1 MHRPSS
7 PDSNPKEPATADP
20 VFDSE
25 GAFPR
30 LGAQQIATLDAAG
43 ERRALEKGEVLFEA
57 GQLDCD
63 FFVVLSGTVAIVD
76 GFGTPAESV
85 LGLHGE
91 GRFVGELNLMTSEPA
106 YLTAVVR
113 ESGEA
118 IVLSR
123 AALDSL
129 IGREQQLG
137 DLILSAFIARR
148 AILVDAGSGV
158 RLIGS
163 SLSEDSRRLR
173 EFLTRNR
180 VPHSFIDLEDD
191 AKADVLGP
199 GFSVEPEE
207 LPLLVRGSTVLRN
220 PTNIE
225 AATVLNLRASGKS
238 SDRPWD
244 AIVVGAGPAGLGAA
258 VYAGSEGLE
267 TILLDAVAL
276 GGQASTSSRI
286 ENYLGFPAG
295 ISGSDLAGR
304 AAMQARRFGVRTA
317 VPERA
322 GALELDDGHYRIE
335 LEGGEHLRT
344 RTVVLATGASY
355 RRLAVE
361 RMADFEGA
369 GVYYAATPVEAQMC
383 SGEPVVVVGG
393 GNSAGQAAIFL
404 AAHVSHVSLLLR
416 GRDLAAGMSQYL
428 VDQVER
434 VPNIEVRLSTEIREM
449 HGDDFLEELTL
460 EENQSGSS
468 SRVPAR
474 GAFVFIGADPC
485 TDWLDGGLVKDE
497 DGFILTGQQL
507 QLMHLD
513 PSADGRQREPLPL
526 ETSLPGV
533 FAVGDGRSG
542 SIKRVASAVGEGAMA
557 VRLIHEHLALM
568 RGTASPGRAIGSAA
582 KAELLGR

>member
-1 MHRPSS
+1 MT
-7 PDSNPKEPATADP
+7 ETI
-20 VFDSE
+20 FDND

-30 LGAQQIATLDAAG
+30 LSAQQLAALDAAG
-43 ERRALEKGEVLFEA
+43 ARRVLVEGEVLFDSGE
-57 GQLDCD
+57 LECD
-63 FFVVLSGTVAIVD
+63 FFVVLSGLVAIVD
-76 GFGTPAESV
+76 GFRTPEEQV
-85 LGLHGE
+85 LGTHGE
-91 GRFVGELNLMTSEPA
+91 GRFVGELNLMTGEPA

-123 AALDSL
+123 EALESL

-191 AKADVLGP
+191 ANVDFLARDLPVDP
-199 GFSVEPEE
+199 SS

-225 AATVLNLRASGKS
+225 AANALNLRHTKS
-238 SDRPWD
+238 SEIPWD
-244 AIVVGAGPAGLGAA
+244 TVVVGAGPAGLGAA

-304 AAMQARRFGVRTA
+304 AAIQARRFGVRTA

-322 GALELDDGHYRIE
+322 SSLTLDDGHYLIE
-335 LEGGEHLRT
+335 LDSGDHLRT

-355 RRLAVE
+355 RRLDVQRVSE
-361 RMADFEGA
+361 FEGA
-369 GVYYAATPVEAQMC
+369 GVYYAATQVEAQLC
-383 SGEPVVVVGG
+383 EGEPVVVVGG

-404 AAHVSHVSLLLR
+404 AGQVSQVSLLLR
-416 GRDLAAGMSQYL
+416 GGDLSAGMSQYL
-428 VDQVER
+428 VDQVQR
-434 VPNIEVRLSTEIREM
+434 APNIDVRLRTEIREM
-449 HGDDFLEELTL
+449 HGEDFLEAVTL
-460 EENQSGSS
+460 EENQTRSS
-468 SRVPAR
+468 SQAPAR
-474 GAFVFIGADPC
+474 AAFVFIGADPC
-485 TDWLDGGLVKDE
+485 TEWLDGGLVKD
-497 DGFILTGQQL
+497 DHGFIVTGQQL

-513 PSADGRQREPLPL
+513 WAADGRDREPLPL

-533 FAVGDGRSG
+533 FAVGDGRSE

-557 VRLIHEHLALM
+557 VRLIHEHLALL
-568 RGTASPGRAIGSAA
+568 RGNAGPAPSIGAGA
-582 KAELLGR
+582 KAALHGR

>member
-1 MHRPSS
+1 MS
-7 PDSNPKEPATADP
+7 ETI
-20 VFDSE
+20 FDSD

-30 LGAQQIATLDAAG
+30 LSEPQLAALDAAG

-63 FFVVLSGTVAIVD
+63 FFVVLSGLVAIVD
-76 GFGTPAESV
+76 GFGTPAEDV

-113 ESGEA
+113 EAGEA
-118 IVLSR
+118 IVLTR

-129 IGREQQLG
+129 IGSEQQLG

-180 VPHSFIDLEDD
+180 VPHSFIDLEDES
-191 AKADVLGP
+191 KADVLVP
-199 GFSVEPEE
+199 GLSVQAEE

-225 AATVLNLRASGKS
+225 AATALNLRHPNKS
-238 SDRPWD
+238 SNTSWD

-258 VYAGSEGLE
+258 VYAGSEGLQ
-267 TILLDAVAL
+267 TILVDAVAL

-322 GALELDDGHYRIE
+322 RGLALDDGHYRIE
-335 LEGGEHLRT
+335 LDSGDHLRT

-361 RMADFEGA
+361 RVAEFEGA

-383 SGEPVVVVGG
+383 QGEPVVVVGG

-404 AAHVSHVSLLLR
+404 AANVSHVSLLLR
-416 GRDLAAGMSQYL
+416 GGDLAAGMSQYL
-428 VDQVER
+428 VDQVQR

-449 HGDDFLEELTL
+449 HGDDFLQELTL
-460 EENQSGSS
+460 EENQSGASS
-468 SRVPAR
+468 QVPAR

-485 TDWLDGGLVKDE
+485 TDWLDGGLLKDE
-497 DGFILTGQQL
+497 HGFILTGQQL

-513 PSADGRQREPLPL
+513 PSGDGRQREPLPL

-568 RGTASPGRAIGSAA
+568 SGTATAQPAVRAGAQ
-582 KAELLGR
+582 AEPLGR

>member
-1 MHRPSS
+1 MS
-7 PDSNPKEPATADP
+7 ETI
-20 VFDSE
+20 FDSD

-30 LGAQQIATLDAAG
+30 LSEPQLAALDAAG
-43 ERRALEKGEVLFEA
+43 EQRPLEKGEVLFEA

-63 FFVVLSGTVAIVD
+63 FFVVLSGVVAIVD
-76 GFGTPAESV
+76 GFGTPAEDV

-113 ESGEA
+113 EAGEA
-118 IVLSR
+118 IVLTR

-163 SLSEDSRRLR
+163 TLSEDSRRLR

-191 AKADVLGP
+191 AKADVLGQ
-199 GFSVEPEE
+199 GVSVRPEE
-207 LPLLVRGSTVLRN
+207 LPLLVRGSTVLHN

-225 AATVLNLRASGKS
+225 AATVLNLRHPNKS
-238 SDRPWD
+238 SDTAWD

-258 VYAGSEGLE
+258 VYAGSEGLQ
-267 TILLDAVAL
+267 TILVDSVAL

-317 VPERA
+317 VPELA
-322 GALELDDGHYRIE
+322 CSLELDDGLYRVE
-335 LEGGEHLRT
+335 LDSGDQLRA

-361 RMADFEGA
+361 RVAEFEGA
-369 GVYYAATPVEAQMC
+369 GVYYAATHVEAQMC
-383 SGEPVVVVGG
+383 QGEPVVVVGG
-393 GNSAGQAAIFL
+393 GNSAGQASIFL
-404 AAHVSHVSLLLR
+404 AANVSHVSLLLR

-428 VDQVER
+428 VDQVQR
-434 VPNIEVRLSTEIREM
+434 VPNIEVRLNTEIREM
-449 HGDDFLEELTL
+449 HGEDFLSELTL
-460 EENQSGSS
+460 EENQSGASS
-468 SRVPAR
+468 QVPAR

-485 TDWLDGGLVKDE
+485 TDWLDGRVVKDE
-497 DGFILTGQQL
+497 NGFILTGQQL

-513 PSADGRQREPLPL
+513 PAGDGRRREPLPL

-568 RGTASPGRAIGSAA
+568 SGTATAQPAVGGGPQ
-582 KAELLGR
+582 AEPLGR

>member
-1 MHRPSS
+1 MS
-7 PDSNPKEPATADP
+7 ETI
-20 VFDSE
+20 FDSDA
-25 GAFPR
+25 AFPR
-30 LGAQQIATLDAAG
+30 LSAAQLAVLDAAG
-43 ERRALEKGEVLFEA
+43 DRRQLLEGQVLFDSGE
-57 GQLDCD
+57 LNCD
-63 FFVVLSGTVAIVD
+63 FFVVLKGLVGIVD
-76 GFGTPAESV
+76 GFGTPSEQV
-85 LGLHGE
+85 LGIHGE
-91 GRFVGELNLMTSEPA
+91 GRFVGELNLMTGEPA
-106 YLTAVVR
+106 YLTALVR

-118 IVLSR
+118 IVLTHES
-123 AALDSL
+123 LESL

-137 DLILSAFIARR
+137 DLILTAFIARR

-180 VPHSFIDLEDD
+180 VPHSFIDPEND
-191 AKADVLGP
+191 AKADLLVRELP
-199 GFSVEPEE
+199 VDPRE

-225 AATVLNLRASGKS
+225 AANALNLRHTKS
-238 SDRPWD
+238 SEAPWD
-244 AIVVGAGPAGLGAA
+244 VVVVGAGPAGLGAA

-295 ISGSDLAGR
+295 ISGSDLASR

-322 GALELDDGHYRIE
+322 HSLVLDEGHYLIELDSGDR
-335 LEGGEHLRT
+335 LRT

-355 RRLAVE
+355 RRLDVE
-361 RMADFEGA
+361 RVTELEGS
-369 GVYYAATPVEAQMC
+369 GVYYAATQVEAQMC
-383 SGEPVVVVGG
+383 RGEPVAVVGG
-393 GNSAGQAAIFL
+393 GNSAGQAAVFL
-404 AAHVSHVSLLLR
+404 AGHVSQVSLLLR
-416 GRDLAAGMSQYL
+416 GSELSAGMSQYL
-428 VDQVER
+428 VDQVQR
-434 VPNIEVRLSTEIREM
+434 TANIEVRLSTEIREM
-449 HGDDFLEELTL
+449 HGEDFLEALTL
-460 EENQSGSS
+460 EENQSGSTS
-468 SRVPAR
+468 QVPAR
-474 GAFVFIGADPC
+474 AAFVFIGADPC
-485 TDWLDGGLVKDE
+485 TDWLDGGLAKDE
-497 DGFILTGQQL
+497 HGFILTGQQL

-513 PSADGRQREPLPL
+513 PAADGRQREALPL

-557 VRLIHEHLALM
+557 VRLIHDHLARL
-568 RGTASPGRAIGSAA
+568 RGAGSPAPAIGVGA
-582 KAELLGR
+582 KAALLDR

>member
-1 MHRPSS
+1 MT
-7 PDSNPKEPATADP
+7 EMT
-20 VFDSE
+20 FDSD

-30 LGAQQIATLDAAG
+30 LSVQQISALDAAG
-43 ERRALEKGEVLFEA
+43 DRRKLSEGEVLFDA
-57 GQLDCD
+57 GELDCD
-63 FFVVLSGTVAIVD
+63 FFVVLSGLVAIVD
-76 GFGTPAESV
+76 AFGTPEEQV
-85 LGLHGE
+85 LGIHGE
-91 GRFVGELNLMTSEPA
+91 GRFVGELNLMTGEPA
-106 YLTAVVR
+106 YLSALVR
-113 ESGEA
+113 EDGEA

-123 AALDSL
+123 DALVSL

-137 DLILSAFIARR
+137 DLILTAFIARR

-163 SLSEDSRRLR
+163 SLSEESRRLR

-180 VPHSFIDLEDD
+180 VPHSFVDLEDD
-191 AKADVLGP
+191 AQAELFVRELPVDP
-199 GFSVEPEE
+199 SD
-207 LPLLVRGSTVLRN
+207 LPLLVRGPTVLRN

-225 AATVLNLRASGKS
+225 AANALNLRHTKS
-238 SDRPWD
+238 SEAAWD
-244 AIVVGAGPAGLGAA
+244 AVVVGAGPAGLGAA

-304 AAMQARRFGVRTA
+304 AAIQARRFGVRTA

-322 GALELDDGHYRIE
+322 CTLAFDDGHYLIE
-335 LEGGEHLRT
+335 LDSGDHLRS

-355 RRLAVE
+355 RRLDVE
-361 RMADFEGA
+361 RVSELEGA
-369 GVYYAATPVEAQMC
+369 GVYYAATQVEAQMC
-383 SGEPVVVVGG
+383 RGEPVVVVGG

-404 AAHVSHVSLLLR
+404 AGHVSQVSLLLR
-416 GRDLAAGMSQYL
+416 GGDLAAGMSQYL
-428 VDQVER
+428 LDQVER
-434 VPNIEVRLSTEIREM
+434 APNIDVRLRTEIREM
-449 HGDDFLEELTL
+449 HGEDLLESLTL
-460 EENQSGSS
+460 EETQSGASS
-468 SRVPAR
+468 HVPAR
-474 GAFVFIGADPC
+474 AAFVFIGADPC
-485 TDWLDGGLVKDE
+485 TDWLGGGLVKDE
-497 DGFILTGQQL
+497 HGFILTGQQL

-513 PSADGRQREPLPL
+513 PAADGRQREPLPL

-557 VRLIHEHLALM
+557 VRLIHEHLALL
-568 RGTASPGRAIGSAA
+568 RGTASLAPSLGADA
-582 KAELLGR
+582 KAQLLGR